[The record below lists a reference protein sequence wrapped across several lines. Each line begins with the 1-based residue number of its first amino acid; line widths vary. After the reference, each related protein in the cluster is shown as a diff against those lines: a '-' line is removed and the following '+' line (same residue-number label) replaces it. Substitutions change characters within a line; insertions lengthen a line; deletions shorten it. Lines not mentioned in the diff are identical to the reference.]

1 MFQGNNR
8 IRRKGFVRKTS
19 SVASHQTSWYNK
31 RMLRKTF
38 WAPRD
43 SSLIENY
50 KLTSLDKGVAT
61 RGAKKAMSSPPP
73 NPTSIFQPSK
83 VQQLYFQTSEI
94 LLFWVFR
101 DLTNQEFHYFY
112 CVCYNFW
119 TIYGNFL
126 FFSKY
131 LGKIDPFTLDLL
143 KSSGW
148 TNQKVSYC
156 GPSKGRPQWMRV

>member
-61 RGAKKAMSSPPP
+61 RGAKKAMSSPPTQP
-73 NPTSIFQPSK
+73 HFNFPTKQGPTTLVSNIRDIAFLGVQRSYKPGISLFLLCMLQFLDNLWQFFIF
-83 VQQLYFQTSEI
+83 F
-94 LLFWVFR
+94 
-101 DLTNQEFHYFY
+101 
-112 CVCYNFW
+112 
-119 TIYGNFL
+119 
-126 FFSKY
+126 
-131 LGKIDPFTLDLL
+131 
-143 KSSGW
+143 
-148 TNQKVSYC
+148 
-156 GPSKGRPQWMRV
+156 